1 MYVTSRTK
9 PARLALLNFQ
19 SLTIVH
25 IRYRTSVYE
34 NWAQNQETSSI
45 PLLVDAAIKGKSE
58 DLSII
63 YRLSQLAGVV
73 MTTRL
78 PLCQELMFKI

>member
-1 MYVTSRTK
+1 M
-9 PARLALLNFQ
+9 
-19 SLTIVH
+19 
-25 IRYRTSVYE
+25 YE

-45 PLLVDAAIKGKSE
+45 PLLADAAIKGKSE

-73 MTTRL
+73 MDDKIASL
-78 PLCQELMFKI
+78 PGANVQNLRKIAPPDRKEAKWARRTLHK